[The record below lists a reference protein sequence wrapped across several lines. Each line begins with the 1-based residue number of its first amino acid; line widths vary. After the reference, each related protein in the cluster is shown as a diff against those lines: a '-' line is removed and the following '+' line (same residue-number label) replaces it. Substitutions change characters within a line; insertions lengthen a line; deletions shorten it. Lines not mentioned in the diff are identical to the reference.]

1 MRCPTSSFPV
11 LTSPSLYTR
20 YTHEIHGIYLAATW
34 NISHLLRLFDHPSLK
49 RPNWSDLLQFQPPSS
64 IIRSHHIPII
74 SHQLLIPECQFLG
87 HFGANLHN
95 ESLASF
101 SGTLNLEKILSFL
114 AKSCWIHIRI
124 SSGPEPDLY
133 PHHSLLLGSGQECG
147 GSGQGAGWL
156 GNWWSTFPHHLQ
168 VLTIWG
174 DAPIIPKPLVV
185 KQGVC
190 GFQHLE
196 ISASVWVWVNNWA
209 HINCTIWYYQSIHGF
224 NIFLLEFW
232 TPVFW
237 TKSFNIRA
245 SFFST
250 SSF

>member
-1 MRCPTSSFPV
+1 MLTA
-11 LTSPSLYTR
+11 TSPTFEGCL
-20 YTHEIHGIYLAATW
+20 IIPAFG
-34 NISHLLRLFDHPSLK
+34 PS
-49 RPNWSDLLQFQPPSS
+49 NWSDLLQFQHVPTPFSS
-64 IIRSHHIPII
+64 DPII
-74 SHQLLIPECQFLG
+74 SQSYPHQLLIPENPSFFFYLKPDPECQFFG

-95 ESLASF
+95 ETLASF
-101 SGTLNLEKILSFL
+101 SAGTLNLEKILSFL

-168 VLTIWG
+168 ALTIWS

-196 ISASVWVWVNNWA
+196 ISASVWGSTIG
-209 HINCTIWYYQSIHGF
+209 HTSTLRFESIWYYQSIHGF
-224 NIFLLEFW
+224 NILLEFW

-237 TKSFNIRA
+237 TKNFNIPA
-245 SFFST
+245 SF
-250 SSF
+250 

>member
-1 MRCPTSSFPV
+1 
-11 LTSPSLYTR
+11 
-20 YTHEIHGIYLAATW
+20 
-34 NISHLLRLFDHPSLK
+34 
-49 RPNWSDLLQFQPPSS
+49 
-64 IIRSHHIPII
+64 
-74 SHQLLIPECQFLG
+74 
-87 HFGANLHN
+87 
-95 ESLASF
+95 
-101 SGTLNLEKILSFL
+101 
-114 AKSCWIHIRI
+114 
-124 SSGPEPDLY
+124 
-133 PHHSLLLGSGQECG
+133 LLLGSGQECG

-209 HINCTIWYYQSIHGF
+209 HINCRIWYYQSIHGF
-224 NIFLLEFW
+224 NILLLQFW

-237 TKSFNIRA
+237 TKNFNIRA
-245 SFFST
+245 SLFFLRPAFRFHLSICFIGT
-250 SSF
+250 SPIQ